1 MSDSSMAQRVGY
13 RRTHNLVTAELRKVK
28 ARRIADVGCGTGVLT
43 AHLAKELRPD
53 FIVGTELSP
62 SLLSKARL
70 RSHRVDWRNETP
82 EKLTLDDDS
91 VDALVTTEAFHFCS
105 QDEAL
110 KEFARVVRPG
120 GVVVIVTI
128 ATRRGAV
135 SRTLTNGGI
144 VFPTRRRMA
153 QMVREAGFEVIE
165 QRSIRRHA
173 VGLPTSL
180 ATIGRRPEPAK
191 EKR

>member
-1 MSDSSMAQRVGY
+1 MSASSMAQRAGY

-28 ARRIADVGCGTGVLT
+28 ARRIADVGCGTGALT
-43 AHLAKELRPD
+43 SHLAKELKPD
-53 FIVGTELSP
+53 LIVGTEQSP
-62 SLLSKARL
+62 SLLAKARH
-70 RSHRVDWRNETP
+70 RSHRVEWRNESP
-82 EKLTLDDDS
+82 EKLTLEDAS
-91 VDALVTTEAFHFCS
+91 LDALVATEAFHFCS
-105 QDEAL
+105 QGEAL
-110 KEFARVVRPG
+110 NEFARVVRPG
-120 GVVVIVTI
+120 GVVVIVTLFI
-128 ATRRGAV
+128 RRGAV

-153 QMVREAGFEVIE
+153 QMLRDAGFDVIE

>member
-1 MSDSSMAQRVGY
+1 MSFRKRENRRMSDSSMAQRVGY

-43 AHLAKELRPD
+43 AHLARELKPD
-53 FIVGTELSP
+53 LIVGTELSP
-62 SLLSKARL
+62 SLL
-70 RSHRVDWRNETP
+70 
-82 EKLTLDDDS
+82 
-91 VDALVTTEAFHFCS
+91 AL
-105 QDEAL
+105 
-110 KEFARVVRPG
+110 
-120 GVVVIVTI
+120 
-128 ATRRGAV
+128 ATRRGAL

-144 VFPTRRRMA
+144 VFPTRRRLA